1 MNTERR
7 KYIRFKYEADISHD
21 LITQTD
27 IHNGKVYNFSKGG
40 LYFVSSQTIYPG
52 EEIFIKFEHQQDAI
66 NDDNLTQLPFG
77 VKILWQKDL
86 SDSSFRYGYGAQYI
100 DNNDSLVKS
109 IKIPGFERI
118 NRPKNPL
125 DTEKDPREYPRRL
138 YRKSLILS
146 HKNQSYKG
154 QFANISRGGV
164 FIKADTKFLV
174 GKQIQIVIPGSEFRK
189 NIKLK
194 GWIVR
199 RNSDGFGVKFD
210 RRTGRED
217 RKDLERRT
225 GADRR
230 SVFDRRDRK

>member
-1 MNTERR
+1 MYTERR

-21 LITQTD
+21 LLTQTD

-40 LYFVSSQTIYPG
+40 LYFVSSQAIYPG

-66 NDDNLTQLPFG
+66 NNDNLTQLPFG
-77 VKILWQKDL
+77 IKILWQKDQ

-109 IKIPGFERI
+109 IKIPGFEQI

-146 HKNQSYKG
+146 YKNQSYKG

-164 FIKADTKFLV
+164 FIKADTKFFV

-199 RNSDGFGVKFD
+199 RNADGFGVKFD

-225 GADRR
+225 GVDRR
-230 SVFDRRDRK
+230 SVFNRRDR